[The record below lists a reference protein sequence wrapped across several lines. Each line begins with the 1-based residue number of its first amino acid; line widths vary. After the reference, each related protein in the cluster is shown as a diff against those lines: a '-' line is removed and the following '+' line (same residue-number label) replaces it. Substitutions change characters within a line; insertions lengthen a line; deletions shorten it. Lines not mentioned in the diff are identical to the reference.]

1 VSRQATTT
9 TTFDDPITTL
19 LPETLPAEMTIITAP
34 STTAYQLR
42 GWDLSELLP
51 APTEEVIARRFA
63 ELEAALREFEACRE
77 TLAAGPSR
85 MSPQQL
91 LAILRRYEAIT
102 EQTSL
107 LANYGSL
114 WFNSDTGN
122 QEAITFRNRVR
133 QAVTA
138 ATNRI
143 LFFTLWW
150 KGLTDDEAQALLP
163 PAPHAPAAPAASAE
177 LPAAAPPETAAPET
191 AGAAPI
197 LSPVRLADYRHF
209 LLELR
214 RLSPYTLDEKSE
226 QIINIKDD
234 NGIGAVMTLYSMLT
248 NRLEFT
254 LEVDGETKRLTRD
267 ALAGYAHSTQPALRA
282 AAYRELYRVFA
293 DEATILGQIYVNV
306 VRDWHEEA
314 VGLRGYPSA
323 IAVRNTDNDIPDRAV
338 DVLLEVARANA
349 PVFQRYFRLKAG
361 WLGLDRL
368 RRYDIYAPLASS
380 ERKIPYQEAARSV
393 LETFGEF
400 DARLAG
406 LAERVL
412 AEHHLD
418 GEIRKGK
425 RAGAFCATVLP
436 RLTPWVLVNYTG
448 RVRDV
453 TTLAHELGH
462 AVHSM
467 LAEDHSILTQHAS
480 LPLAETASVFAE
492 MLITDRLLREEPD
505 PLARRDLLASAVDDV
520 YATVL
525 RQSYFVLYELEA
537 HQAILAGRSLEDLNE
552 IYLANLAEQYGD
564 SVLVAPEFRY
574 EWLSIPHIYQ
584 TPFYCYAYSFG
595 QLLVLALYR
604 RYQEQGA
611 AFKPGY
617 LKLLGY
623 GGSARPEAILAEV
636 GIDMT
641 DRRFWQGG
649 FDLVRQRID
658 ELEAIRI

>member
-1 VSRQATTT
+1 MTT
-9 TTFDDPITTL
+9 
-19 LPETLPAEMTIITAP
+19 ITAP

-51 APTEEVIARRFA
+51 APTEEVIARRLA
-63 ELEAALREFEACRE
+63 ELESALREFEACRA
-77 TLAAGPSR
+77 TLAAGPAR
-85 MSPQQL
+85 MSQQQL

-133 QAVTA
+133 QAITA

-150 KGLTDDEAQALLP
+150 KGLADDEAQALLP
-163 PAPHAPAAPAASAE
+163 PAPPAPAAAAPAN
-177 LPAAAPPETAAPET
+177 LPATTATAATGPETAAAPPVLA
-191 AGAAPI
+191 
-197 LSPVRLADYRHF
+197 PVRLADYRHF

-254 LEVDGETKRLTRD
+254 LEVDGETTRLTRD
-267 ALAGYAHSTQPALRA
+267 ALAGYAHSTQPELRA

-293 DEATILGQIYVNV
+293 EEATILGQIYVNV

-380 ERKIPYQEAARSV
+380 ERKIPYEEAVRSV

-400 DARLAG
+400 DARFAG
-406 LAERVL
+406 MAERVL
-412 AEHHLD
+412 AENHLD

-467 LAEDHSILTQHAS
+467 LAENHSILTQHAS

-525 RQSYFVLYELEA
+525 RQSYFVLFELEA

-552 IYLANLAEQYGD
+552 IYLAKLAEQFGD

-641 DRRFWQGG
+641 DRHFWQGG

>member
-1 VSRQATTT
+1 
-9 TTFDDPITTL
+9 
-19 LPETLPAEMTIITAP
+19 
-34 STTAYQLR
+34 
-42 GWDLSELLP
+42 
-51 APTEEVIARRFA
+51 
-63 ELEAALREFEACRE
+63 
-77 TLAAGPSR
+77 
-85 MSPQQL
+85 
-91 LAILRRYEAIT
+91 
-102 EQTSL
+102 
-107 LANYGSL
+107 
-114 WFNSDTGN
+114 
-122 QEAITFRNRVR
+122 
-133 QAVTA
+133 
-138 ATNRI
+138 
-143 LFFTLWW
+143 
-150 KGLTDDEAQALLP
+150 
-163 PAPHAPAAPAASAE
+163 
-177 LPAAAPPETAAPET
+177 
-191 AGAAPI
+191 
-197 LSPVRLADYRHF
+197 
-209 LLELR
+209 
-214 RLSPYTLDEKSE
+214 LSPYTLDEKSE

-254 LEVDGETKRLTRD
+254 LEVDGETTRLTRD
-267 ALAGYAHSTQPALRA
+267 ALAGYAHSTQPELRA

-293 DEATILGQIYVNV
+293 EEATILGQIYVNV

-380 ERKIPYQEAARSV
+380 ERKIPYEEAVRSV

-400 DARLAG
+400 DARFAG
-406 LAERVL
+406 MAERVL
-412 AEHHLD
+412 AENHLD

-467 LAEDHSILTQHAS
+467 LAENHSILTQHAS

-525 RQSYFVLYELEA
+525 RQSYFVLFELEA

-552 IYLANLAEQYGD
+552 IYLAKLAEQFGD

-641 DRRFWQGG
+641 DRHFWQGG